1 MKSRGH
7 QDAQGDVPAGSR
19 LALACPLHFADIG
32 LFVAGSARAS
42 LGLEEARRC
51 GQSRPSTSRCYQQ
64 AGPTGPMEKGGL
76 RCLCFDG
83 NWRRIGP

>member
-51 GQSRPSTSRCYQQ
+51 RQSRTKHLQVPS
-64 AGPTGPMEKGGL
+64 AGRTHGEGRAALPL
-76 RCLCFDG
+76 F
-83 NWRRIGP
+83 